1 MAQCTAIGITT
12 DGTHVFVSVHTG
24 TRCYTLTLEADEAE
38 TLAERLDDCAE
49 ITRVVTG
56 PAGEDVMRG

>member
-12 DGTHVFVSVHTG
+12 DGTHVLVSVSTG

-38 TLAERLDDCAE
+38 KLAERLDDCAD
-49 ITRVVTG
+49 ITRLITG
-56 PAGEDVMRG
+56 PCGADINRA